1 MVQIKFYRSVSVS
14 EFDNIVPPIHLVQ
27 YDDTIPV
34 AQFDL
39 MDNGQPFELP
49 TGATVSVRMRKPDG
63 FGVDNAALEASGST
77 VLIAFTEQ
85 MCAAAGRGW
94 INVEINDGTGVKYTQ
109 PVMVVISENAVT
121 DKTIESSS
129 EFSELDKLIDE
140 TEEYLNNPP
149 KIGDNGN
156 WEVWDAEEK
165 SYVDTGSPS
174 RGEKGPQ
181 GPAGAQGPQGDPG
194 PQGPI
199 GPTGPQG
206 PKGDKGDT
214 GETGPQG
221 PEGPQGPKGDT
232 GLGVPT
238 PTAEDAGK
246 VPMVNAAGD
255 GYELGEVAVDAY
267 TKTESDARYAPI
279 AAAIRPTVTGETIS
293 VNDSVEWPL
302 QGLTVYG
309 KSTQDGTPT
318 PEAPVPIVSA
328 GNSGTITVTVSDGA
342 EQSQTLPISTPNGL
356 PGVPVDSGGNYTD
369 ADGQQWVC
377 DEIDFAQGKYV
388 QRFKT
393 IEFDGTENW
402 KRQPTNVENKFR
414 FCLLKT
420 GIAEMKNNKETIR
433 GLSTH
438 YKAKSPEQTYF
449 ATTGF
454 SASMYSPTIGGTYL
468 YIYDENHNTTPE
480 NWKNY
485 LAAQKAA
492 GTPVKVVYELETPV
506 ETDIPGET
514 IEAYKSLTTYAPNT
528 TIQTD
533 STPSAGLSV
542 RYVADAQKYIGKI
555 QGPQGEP
562 GPVGPQ
568 GPQGEQGPA
577 GPQGPKGDAGDSFT
591 VMGIYPTLD
600 ELKQA
605 HHKAD
610 AGSAYAVGTAD
621 DNTVYIYST
630 DTNNWENIGKI
641 QGPQGP
647 QGEQGPAGPQGEQ
660 GLIGPTGP
668 QGEEGPAGPKGEK
681 GDPGAE
687 GPAGPQGEQG
697 IAGVAAEITN
707 VTATVSDTTGTPTV
721 SVEMGGTPQSRSFAF
736 AFSGLKGAPGLQGPQ
751 GEQGEQ
757 GPTGPQGKPGPVCP
771 QGPQGEQGPA
781 GPQGEQ
787 GEQGPTG
794 PQGEQGPAGPQGP
807 QGIQGPAGPAGDPGT
822 KIGLYY
828 YTGNGEDRQIIY
840 VGGSPSWA
848 FVFPVSEVEL
858 GGVYYW
864 GYGGMASG
872 NGSAIIQGHA
882 VTVYQG
888 EGAIGVYDKSNS
900 AAGHSHNLNASGK
913 SYVIVWF

>member
-49 TGATVSVRMRKPDG
+49 AGATVSVRMRKPDG

-149 KIGDNGN
+149 KIGENGN

-174 RGEKGPQ
+174 RGEQGEQGNTGPVGPQ
-181 GPAGAQGPQGDPG
+181 GPAGPQGEQGPAGPQGEQGPEGPQGNPGPKGDPG
-194 PQGPI
+194 PQGP
-199 GPTGPQG
+199 
-206 PKGDKGDT
+206 KGD
-214 GETGPQG
+214 P
-221 PEGPQGPKGDT
+221 

-238 PTAEDAGK
+238 PTVVDVGK
-246 VPMVNAAGD
+246 VPIVNPMGD
-255 GYELGEVAVDAY
+255 GYELGEVASDAY
-267 TKTESDARYAPI
+267 TKSESDARYAPI
-279 AAAIRPTVTGETIS
+279 AAAIRPTVAGETIS

-302 QGLTVYG
+302 QGLTLYG

-328 GNSGTITVTVSDGA
+328 GDGGTITVTVSDGA

-356 PGVPVDSGGNYTD
+356 FGIPVDSGGNYTD

-377 DEIDFAQGKYV
+377 DEIDFARGKYV
-388 QRFKT
+388 QRLKML
-393 IEFDGTENW
+393 EFDGTEFWYLN
-402 KRQPTNVENKFR
+402 PTIKQGKYRLALKLDNVKPVTTSSVKANA
-414 FCLLKT
+414 CC
-420 GIAEMKNNKETIR
+420 
-433 GLSTH
+433 TH
-438 YKAKSPEQTYF
+438 YPLVTATETYANNVGVSIDIYAAF
-449 ATTGF
+449 LF
-454 SASMYSPTIGGTYL
+454 
-468 YIYDENHNTTPE
+468 YDENHNTTIE
-480 NWKNY
+480 DWKSY

-506 ETDIPGET
+506 ETDIPEET
-514 IEAYKSLTTYAPNT
+514 IEAYKSLTTYAPVTN
-528 TIQTD
+528 IMTD

-542 RYVADAQKYIGKI
+542 RYVADAQKH
-555 QGPQGEP
+555 P
-562 GPVGPQ
+562 
-568 GPQGEQGPA
+568 GEQGPA
-577 GPQGPKGDAGDSFT
+577 GPQGEPGPEGPPGPKGDDGNSFT
-591 VMGIYPTLD
+591 VVGIYPTLD
-600 ELKQA
+600 ELKRA
-605 HHKAD
+605 HPAAD
-610 AGSAYAVGTAD
+610 AGTAYAVGTAD

-630 DTNNWENIGKI
+630 DTNGWENIGKI

-647 QGEQGPAGPQGEQ
+647 RGPKGDPGETGPMGPQGPIGPRGEQGPKGDTGAQGPQGPA
-660 GLIGPTGP
+660 GKTGP
-668 QGEEGPAGPKGEK
+668 QGPRGPKGDPGEIGPQGPRGPKGDPGEIGPEGPAGPKGEK
-681 GDPGAE
+681 GDPGLE
-687 GPAGPQGEQG
+687 GPVGPQGEQG

-707 VTATVSDTTGTPTV
+707 ITATVSDTTGSPAV

-751 GEQGEQ
+751 G
-757 GPTGPQGKPGPVCP
+757 
-771 QGPQGEQGPA
+771 
-781 GPQGEQ
+781 
-787 GEQGPTG
+787 
-794 PQGEQGPAGPQGP
+794 
-807 QGIQGPAGPAGDPGT
+807 IQGPAGPAGDPGT

-828 YTGNGEDRQIIY
+828 YTGNGEDSQVIY
-840 VGGSPSWA
+840 VGGRPSWA
-848 FVFPVSEVEL
+848 FVFPISEVES
-858 GGVYYW
+858 GDVYYW
-864 GYGGMASG
+864 GYGGMARG
-872 NGSAIIQGHA
+872 TGSVIVEGHA
-882 VTVYQG
+882 VDVYRDSG
-888 EGAIGVYDKSNS
+888 TIEVYDKSKN
-900 AAGHSHNLNASGK
+900 AAGYRHNLNASGK

>member
-39 MDNGQPFELP
+39 MDNGQPFDLP
-49 TGATVSVRMRKPDG
+49 AGATVSVRMRKPDG

-109 PVMVVISENAVT
+109 PVMVIISENAVT

-149 KIGDNGN
+149 KIGENGN
-156 WEVWDAEEK
+156 WEVWNAESK
-165 SYVDTGSPS
+165 LYVDTGFPS
-174 RGEKGPQ
+174 RGKQ
-181 GPAGAQGPQGDPG
+181 
-194 PQGPI
+194 

-206 PKGDKGDT
+206 EP
-214 GETGPQG
+214 GEQGPAGPQGEPG
-221 PEGPQGPKGDT
+221 PEGPAGPKGDS
-232 GLGVPT
+232 GLGVPV
-238 PTAEDAGK
+238 PTAQDAGK
-246 VPMVNAAGD
+246 VPMVNESGD
-255 GYELGEVAVDAY
+255 GYELNEVAVDAY
-267 TKTESDARYAPI
+267 TKSESDARYAPI

-302 QGLTVYG
+302 QGLTLYG

-318 PEAPVPIVSA
+318 PETPIPIVSA
-328 GNSGTITVTVSDGA
+328 GDSGTITVTVSDGA
-342 EQSQTLPISTPNGL
+342 EQSQTLPVTTPNGL
-356 PGVPVDSGGNYTD
+356 LGIPVTSGGNYTD
-369 ADGQQWVC
+369 ADGQQWIC
-377 DEIDFAQGKYV
+377 DEIDFERGKYV
-388 QRFKT
+388 QRFKML
-393 IEFDGTENW
+393 EFDGTEDW
-402 KRQPTNVENKFR
+402 RKHTTNVSEYFR
-414 FCLLKT
+414 FYLTGT
-420 GIAEMKNNKETIR
+420 GIRNMKNNSEIIR

-438 YKAKSPEQTYF
+438 YEARSAVQTYTRS
-449 ATTGF
+449 AGF
-454 SASMYSPTIGGTYL
+454 SSSMYNENIGSPYL
-468 YIYDENHNTTPE
+468 YIYDANHNTTVE

-506 ETDIPGET
+506 ETNIPEET
-514 IEAYKSLTTYAPNT
+514 IEAYKPLTTYAPVTN
-528 TIQTD
+528 IMTD

-542 RYVADAQKYIGKI
+542 RYVADAQKH
-555 QGPQGEP
+555 P
-562 GPVGPQ
+562 
-568 GPQGEQGPA
+568 GEQGPA
-577 GPQGPKGDAGDSFT
+577 GPQGEPGPEGPQGPKGDDGNSFT
-591 VMGIYPTLD
+591 VVGIYPTLD
-600 ELKQA
+600 ELKRA
-605 HHKAD
+605 HPTAD
-610 AGSAYAVGTAD
+610 AGTAYAVGTAD

-630 DTNNWENIGKI
+630 DTNDWENIGKI

-647 QGEQGPAGPQGEQ
+647 KGDKGDPGETGPMGPQGPIGPQGEQ
-660 GLIGPTGP
+660 GPKGDTGAQGPQGPAGKTGP
-668 QGEEGPAGPKGEK
+668 QGEPGPKGDTGPQGEPGPEGPRGPK
-681 GDPGAE
+681 GDPGE
-687 GPAGPQGEQG
+687 IGPQGPRGPKGEQG

-707 VTATVSDTTGTPTV
+707 ITATVSDTTGSPAV

-736 AFSGLKGAPGLQGPQ
+736 AFSGLKGAPGL
-751 GEQGEQ
+751 
-757 GPTGPQGKPGPVCP
+757 
-771 QGPQGEQGPA
+771 
-781 GPQGEQ
+781 
-787 GEQGPTG
+787 
-794 PQGEQGPAGPQGP
+794 QGP

-828 YTGNGEDRQIIY
+828 YTGNGEDRQVIR
-840 VGGSPSWA
+840 VGGRPSWA
-848 FVFPVSEVEL
+848 FVFPVSQVEI
-858 GGVYYW
+858 GDVYYW

-872 NGSAIIQGHA
+872 AGSAIIQGHA

-900 AAGHSHNLNASGK
+900 DAGYRHNLNASGK

>member
-49 TGATVSVRMRKPDG
+49 AGATVSVRMRKPDG

-109 PVMVVISENAVT
+109 PVMVIISENAVT

-149 KIGDNGN
+149 KIGENGN

-174 RGEKGPQ
+174 RGEQGEQGNTGPVGPQ
-181 GPAGAQGPQGDPG
+181 GPAGPQGEQGPEGPQGEQGPEGPQGNPGPKGDPG
-194 PQGPI
+194 PQGP
-199 GPTGPQG
+199 
-206 PKGDKGDT
+206 KGD
-214 GETGPQG
+214 P
-221 PEGPQGPKGDT
+221 

-238 PTAEDAGK
+238 PTVVDVGK
-246 VPMVNAAGD
+246 VPIVNPMGD
-255 GYELGEVAVDAY
+255 GYELGEVASDAY
-267 TKTESDARYAPI
+267 TKAESDARYAPI

-302 QGLTVYG
+302 QGLTLYG

-318 PEAPVPIVSA
+318 PETPIPIVSA
-328 GNSGTITVTVSDGA
+328 GDSGTITITVSDGA

-356 PGVPVDSGGNYTD
+356 PGIPVSSGGNYTD

-377 DEIDFAQGKYV
+377 DEIDFARGKYV
-388 QRFKT
+388 RRFKML
-393 IEFDGTENW
+393 EFNGTENW
-402 KRQPTNVENKFR
+402 RSHGTNVSKVNR
-414 FCLLKT
+414 FWLTGT
-420 GIAEMKNNKETIR
+420 GIRTMKNSSEIIR

-438 YKAKSPEQTYF
+438 YTAESAERTF
-449 ATTGF
+449 LRSTGF
-454 SASMYSPTIGGTYL
+454 SSSVYNANIDGPFL
-468 YIYDENHNTTPE
+468 YVYDKNHNTTVE
-480 NWKNY
+480 GWKSY
-485 LAAQKAA
+485 LSAQKAA

-506 ETDIPGET
+506 ETDIPEET
-514 IEAYKSLTTYAPNT
+514 IEAYKSLTTYAPVTN
-528 TIQTD
+528 IMTD
-533 STPSAGLSV
+533 STPAAGLSV
-542 RYVADAQKYIGKI
+542 RYVADPQKH
-555 QGPQGEP
+555 P
-562 GPVGPQ
+562 
-568 GPQGEQGPA
+568 GEQGPA
-577 GPQGPKGDAGDSFT
+577 GPQGEPGPEGPPGPKGDDGNSFT
-591 VMGIYPTLD
+591 VVGIYPTLD
-600 ELKQA
+600 ELKHA
-605 HHKAD
+605 HPTAD

-630 DTNNWENIGKI
+630 DTNNWENVGKIQGPQGPRGPKGDPGEIGPEGPRGPKGEPGPQGI

-647 QGEQGPAGPQGEQ
+647 QGEKGETGPQGPQGPAGE
-660 GLIGPTGP
+660 TGP
-668 QGEEGPAGPKGEK
+668 QGEPGPK
-681 GDPGAE
+681 GDPGPQGEPGEQGLE
-687 GPAGPQGEQG
+687 GPRGPKGEQG

-707 VTATVSDTTGTPTV
+707 ITATVSDTTGSPAV

-736 AFSGLKGAPGLQGPQ
+736 AFSGLKGAPGL
-751 GEQGEQ
+751 
-757 GPTGPQGKPGPVCP
+757 
-771 QGPQGEQGPA
+771 
-781 GPQGEQ
+781 
-787 GEQGPTG
+787 
-794 PQGEQGPAGPQGP
+794 QGP

-828 YTGNGEDRQIIY
+828 YTGNGEDRQVIH
-840 VGGSPSWA
+840 VGGRPSWA
-848 FVFPVSEVEL
+848 FVFPASEVEL
-858 GGVYYW
+858 GDVYYW
-864 GYGGMASG
+864 GYGGMARG
-872 NGSAIIQGHA
+872 TGSAIIQGHA

-888 EGAIGVYDKSNS
+888 EGAIGVYDKSNDTV
-900 AAGHSHNLNASGK
+900 GYRHNLNASGK